1 MNNTQGTSIEERPL
15 EVEERK
21 EIGHWEIDLVIG
33 QKGRKTAILTLIE
46 RKSRKSIYIQIKN
59 KTQKEV
65 IKAVRIAAKK
75 VKGDFGEAFKKYNC
89 G

>member
-21 EIGHWEIDLVIG
+21 EIGHWEKDLGIG
-33 QKGRKTAILTLIE
+33 QKVRKIAILMLIE
-46 RKSRKSIYIQIKN
+46 RKNRKSIYIQIKN

-65 IKAVRIAAKK
+65 IKAVRIAAN
-75 VKGDFGEAFKKYNC
+75 VDNKY
-89 G
+89 